1 MDPEVKPNVVTPPVQ
16 SVQKRGRWDDSSDS
30 EEERKKKK
38 DRKKKKGEADSF
50 SLLLVVHEQPLV
62 TVAMPGSVDAVDDYY
77 ATHPL
82 LELPPEESVQVN
94 SEDSRIE
101 TPEPIPPPPP
111 IEPLIHICRSV
122 NKYRKIARL
131 NEGSYGIV
139 YKAQS
144 IETNEIV
151 ALKRVVVFVQCYID

>member
-82 LELPPEESVQVN
+82 LELPPEESVQVT
-94 SEDSRIE
+94 SEGSRIE
-101 TPEPIPPPPP
+101 TPEPIPSPPP

-139 YKAQS
+139 YKAQN
-144 IETNEIV
+144 IETNELV
-151 ALKRVVVFVQCYID
+151 ALKRVVVFV